1 MKRTEFTE
9 LLDRLQQAQT
19 HNAKLT
25 RKLGRCAW
33 HRNDARKEIV
43 RLTNEYAPLEEE
55 RDTLRA
61 QLEEAEQQIDDLRER
76 LQRARNALTKQVG
89 SERAIEMVDGE

>member
-1 MKRTEFTE
+1 MKRSEFTE
-9 LLDRLQQAQT
+9 VLDRLQQAQA

-25 RKLGRCAW
+25 RKLGRCSY

-55 RDTLRA
+55 RDTLKA
-61 QLEEAEQQIDDLRER
+61 QLAEAEQQIDDLRDR
-76 LQRARNALTKQVG
+76 LQRARNALTELVG
-89 SERAIEMVDGE
+89 AEKALELVDGE